1 MPQCPHSFLTLIFRK
16 VVYLDH
22 SIRLRCD
29 GKLNDDLQQIYQR
42 VMPVKDVGNH
52 STSGAELALFDLCIQ
67 CGHILSLSHLHCTMI
82 TWSALL

>member
-1 MPQCPHSFLTLIFRK
+1 MPQCPHSFLTLILRK

-22 SIRLRCD
+22 SMRLRCD

-52 STSGAELALFDLCIQ
+52 STSGAELALFDLGLL

-82 TWSALL
+82 T